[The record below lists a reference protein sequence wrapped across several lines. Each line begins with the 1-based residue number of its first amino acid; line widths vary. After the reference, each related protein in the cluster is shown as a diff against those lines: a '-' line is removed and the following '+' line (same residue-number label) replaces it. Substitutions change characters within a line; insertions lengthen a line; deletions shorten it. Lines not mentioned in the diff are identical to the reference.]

1 MSWKNNFEI
10 WQQQTDLPSDLQA
23 DMQNLAQDD
32 AQAED
37 AFYQPL
43 SFGTAGMRGI
53 MGAGINRMNIYTV
66 RQATEGLARLMDS
79 LDVTVKER
87 GVAISYDSRHHS
99 AEFALEAAKVLGAHE
114 IKVYLFDALRPT
126 PELSFTVRHLK
137 AYAGIMITASHNPKD
152 YNGYK
157 IYGEDGG
164 QMPPK
169 ESDIITESS
178 RQADMFAVPVADESA
193 LREKGLLVTIG
204 QDIDDVYLDAIKTVT
219 INPTLTHEIGQ
230 DMKLVYTPLHGTGA
244 KIAGPALENA
254 GFKNVTMVAAQ
265 KNQMVISQ
273 RLRCQIQKIM
283 LPLRWQL
290 KQLLKMGLMLPL
302 LWTQMLIEWV

>member
-1 MSWKNNFEI
+1 MSWKNNFET

-79 LDVTVKER
+79 LDVTVEER

-114 IKVYLFDALRPT
+114 ITVYLFRCNRVQPQ
-126 PELSFTVRHLK
+126 SFRSQ
-137 AYAGIMITASHNPKD
+137 YAI
-152 YNGYK
+152 
-157 IYGEDGG
+157 
-164 QMPPK
+164 
-169 ESDIITESS
+169 
-178 RQADMFAVPVADESA
+178 
-193 LREKGLLVTIG
+193 
-204 QDIDDVYLDAIKTVT
+204 
-219 INPTLTHEIGQ
+219 
-230 DMKLVYTPLHGTGA
+230 
-244 KIAGPALENA
+244 
-254 GFKNVTMVAAQ
+254 
-265 KNQMVISQ
+265 
-273 RLRCQIQKIM
+273 
-283 LPLRWQL
+283 
-290 KQLLKMGLMLPL
+290 
-302 LWTQMLIEWV
+302 